1 MATEYLSEDVIR
13 DKAKNILGFEDSE
26 AAISGVGQ
34 LTSWKSLGFKN
45 VQGAPDGWYLP
56 KVDTFPAI
64 VAEFKSNSTK
74 LRQSQIDET
83 VKNCNILLTKYTKV
97 IGILWNGV
105 DIMVFKNG
113 ILIEASNT
121 LQPKE
126 YYFGLF
132 EKNGIDKQRIFNL
145 TKRINDS
152 LHFQFGIKNLYH
164 RMIFTACA
172 LVAKRYGAVLVK
184 GMSYNSF
191 IQSIRDTLSK
201 SYESAIKQNQKLD
214 ILLETYAGIKMNI
227 SNSQEAIDDFIESV
241 TSLSD
246 NINSDFWN
254 GEDVMAIF
262 FNEFNRYK
270 AKSESGQVF
279 TPDHITSLIYR
290 VTGVTATDKILDAA
304 CGSGAF
310 LVKSMCNM
318 IKEVGG
324 IRTSQASEIKS
335 KQLFGIEL
343 DKEIFALACA
353 NMLIHKDGKTNLE
366 QMDSSTA
373 EASQWIESK
382 GITKVLMNPPFE
394 TKYKCLDIVLNVLNS
409 VPKDTICAFILPDNK
424 LDKNI
429 GKARKILSS
438 HTLEKII
445 KLPEMIFSGV
455 VTSVFIFRAKVS
467 HLTKPIFSCYIEND
481 GLVTIKNQGRQDIRG
496 SWAAI
501 EDYWVDIIYRQSGD
515 STIQWIN
522 PNERLSYKLPP
533 KPFNITTADFNQS
546 LLKYVLYLRG
556 IDEVDFREQIIPCLL
571 HGAPIPPEYDFLIDS
586 LPMENVTIDFSK
598 WKDFP
603 IKKFF
608 DISKGKRLT
617 KTDMVDGNINY
628 VGASAFNNGITA
640 KIGNDNEINDSN
652 TITVCYNGSVG
663 QAFFQTEPYW
673 ATDDVNILTPKFALN
688 KYIALF
694 FTSIIRHVGQN
705 YAFVDKWVIETMRSS
720 IIKLP
725 VNEKGDADFDYM
737 ENFIKSLPYGKYI

>member
-1 MATEYLSEDVIR
+1 MAAEYLSEDIIR
-13 DKAKNILGFEDSE
+13 DKAKSILGFENSE
-26 AAISGVGQ
+26 TAVSGVGQ

-74 LRQSQIDET
+74 LRQAQIDEI

-97 IGILWNGV
+97 IGILWNGD

-227 SNSQEAIDDFIESV
+227 NNSQDAIDDFIECV

-270 AKSESGQVF
+270 TKSESGQVF

-290 VTGVTATDKILDAA
+290 ITGVTATDKVLDAA

-310 LVKSMCNM
+310 LVKAMCNM

-324 IRTSQASEIKS
+324 VRTTQASDIKS
-335 KQLFGIEL
+335 HQLFGIEW

-366 QMDSSTA
+366 QMDSSTP
-373 EASQWIESK
+373 EASKWIESK

-394 TKYKCLDIVLNVLNS
+394 TKYKCLDIVLNVLDS

-467 HLTKPIFSCYIEND
+467 HQNKPIFSCYIEND

-496 SWAAI
+496 VWPMM
-501 EDYWVDIIYRQSGD
+501 ENYWVDVIYRQSGD

-522 PNERLSYKLPP
+522 PQDRLSYKLPP
-533 KPFNITTADFNQS
+533 KPFNITIADFNQS
-546 LLKYVLYLRG
+546 LLKYILYLRG
-556 IDEVDFREQIIPCLL
+556 IDETEFRDWIMPCLL
-571 HGAPIPPEYDFLIDS
+571 YGAQIPSEYDFLIDS
-586 LPMENVTIDFSK
+586 FPIENVNVDFSD

-603 IKKFF
+603 INKFF
-608 DISKGKRLT
+608 HVTKGKRLT
-617 KTDMVDGNINY
+617 KTDMVDGTINY

-640 KIGNDNEINDSN
+640 KIGNDSEINEPN
-652 TITVCYNGSVG
+652 TITVSYNGSVG
-663 QAFFQTEPYW
+663 QSFFQTEPYW
-673 ATDDVNILTPKFALN
+673 ATDDVNILTPKFTIN

-705 YAFVDKWVIETMRSS
+705 YAFVDKWVIETMRTSL
-720 IIKLP
+720 IKLP
-725 VNEKGDADFDYM
+725 VNEHGEADFEFM